1 MGKYYKSG
9 TTYSEMKNIGR
20 KNIGSRLRFL
30 RKRHGDK
37 QKDIAEICEVTDSY
51 ISKVERGK
59 SDIKASMI
67 PILAD
72 RYDVFAETF
81 FNDDGI
87 IPEELIKK
95 IIHEFKLD
103 EYESQVI
110 RYADTLINKAIERG
124 NGKALAEMMYVTLK
138 LCAEESHPLEYM
150 GREAQR
156 VREGSIRKEIIEETT
171 ENKDV

>member
-1 MGKYYKSG
+1 MEKYYKSG

>member
-1 MGKYYKSG
+1 MVSLAL
-9 TTYSEMKNIGR
+9 SN
-20 KNIGSRLRFL
+20 SFL
-30 RKRHGDK
+30 NPNH
-37 QKDIAEICEVTDSY
+37 
-51 ISKVERGK
+51 
-59 SDIKASMI
+59 
-67 PILAD
+67 
-72 RYDVFAETF
+72 DVFAETF